1 MTSYKKIEIR
11 GKDLILSRYTGLDPA
26 DEFSVTF
33 KTLDES
39 SNYVIHRDILRHQL
53 SQKQGTVSTKTRSEV
68 RGGGKKPW
76 RQKGTG
82 RARAGTSR
90 SPLWRGGGVV
100 FPASTKSAKPKKLNK
115 KMYKSAMR
123 SIFSSLAKENRVFLS
138 DKINIENPKTKAFVD
153 FLNKNELKEGLFIVD
168 EISNNLDLAS
178 RNLPNV
184 NVTNLNTLNPIN
196 LLKFNSI
203 VISENC
209 LNLIEEKLS

>member
-1 MTSYKKIEIR
+1 MKLPFLKSSKISEAEVSEKIFGVEIN
-11 GKDLILSRYTGLDPA
+11 KDLIA
-26 DEFSVTF
+26 
-33 KTLDES
+33 
-39 SNYVIHRDILRHQL
+39 QL
-53 SQKQGTVSTKTRSEV
+53 IKVYIENSHPGTKAQKNRSAV

-138 DKINIENPKTKAFVD
+138 DQINIENPKTKDFVD
-153 FLNKNELKEGLFIVD
+153 FLKKNELKEGLFIVD
-168 EISNNLDLAS
+168 EVSNNLNLAS

-196 LLKFNSI
+196 LLKFNSV
-203 VISENC
+203 VIAENC

>member
-1 MTSYKKIEIR
+1 MKLPFLKSSKTTEAEVSEKIFGVEIN
-11 GKDLILSRYTGLDPA
+11 KDLIA
-26 DEFSVTF
+26 
-33 KTLDES
+33 
-39 SNYVIHRDILRHQL
+39 QL
-53 SQKQGTVSTKTRSEV
+53 IKIYIENSHPGTKAQKNRSAV
-68 RGGGKKPW
+68 KGGGKKPW

-115 KMYKSAMR
+115 KMYKTAMR

-138 DKINIENPKTKAFVD
+138 DQINIENPKTKDFVD
-153 FLNKNELKEGLFIVD
+153 FLKKNELKEGLFIVD
-168 EISNNLDLAS
+168 EISNNLSLAS

-196 LLKFNSI
+196 LLKFNSV
-203 VISENC
+203 VIAEN
-209 LNLIEEKLS
+209 LSLIHI

>member
-1 MTSYKKIEIR
+1 MKLPFLKSSKTTEAEVSEKIFGVEIN
-11 GKDLILSRYTGLDPA
+11 KDLIA
-26 DEFSVTF
+26 
-33 KTLDES
+33 
-39 SNYVIHRDILRHQL
+39 QL
-53 SQKQGTVSTKTRSEV
+53 IKIYIENSHPGTKAQKNRSAV

-138 DKINIENPKTKAFVD
+138 DQINIENPKTKDFVD
-153 FLNKNELKEGLFIVD
+153 FLKKNELNEGLFIVD
-168 EISNNLDLAS
+168 EISNNLSLAS

-184 NVTNLNTLNPIN
+184 NVTNLNTLNPVN
-196 LLKFNSI
+196 LLKFNSV
-203 VISENC
+203 VIAENC

>member
-1 MTSYKKIEIR
+1 MKLPFLKSSKITEAEVSEKIFGVEIN
-11 GKDLILSRYTGLDPA
+11 KDLIA
-26 DEFSVTF
+26 
-33 KTLDES
+33 
-39 SNYVIHRDILRHQL
+39 QL
-53 SQKQGTVSTKTRSEV
+53 IKIYIENSHPGTKAQKNRSAV

-138 DKINIENPKTKAFVD
+138 DQINIENPKTKDFVD
-153 FLNKNELKEGLFIVD
+153 FLKKNELKEGLFIVD
-168 EISNNLDLAS
+168 EISNNLSLAS

-203 VISENC
+203 VIAENC

>member
-1 MTSYKKIEIR
+1 MKLPFLKSSKTTEAEVSEKIFGVEIN
-11 GKDLILSRYTGLDPA
+11 KDLIA
-26 DEFSVTF
+26 
-33 KTLDES
+33 
-39 SNYVIHRDILRHQL
+39 QL
-53 SQKQGTVSTKTRSEV
+53 IKIYIENSHPGTKAQKNRSAV
-68 RGGGKKPW
+68 RGGGKNPW

-138 DKINIENPKTKAFVD
+138 DQINIENPKTKDFVD
-153 FLNKNELKEGLFIVD
+153 FLKKNELKEGLFIVD
-168 EISNNLDLAS
+168 EISNNLSLAS

-184 NVTNLNTLNPIN
+184 NVTNLNALNPIS
-196 LLKFNSI
+196 LLKFNSVVI
-203 VISENC
+203 VENC

>member
-1 MTSYKKIEIR
+1 MKLPFLKSSKTTEAEVSEKIFGVEINE
-11 GKDLILSRYTGLDPA
+11 DLIA
-26 DEFSVTF
+26 
-33 KTLDES
+33 
-39 SNYVIHRDILRHQL
+39 QL
-53 SQKQGTVSTKTRSEV
+53 IKIYIENSHPGTKAQKNRSAV

-138 DKINIENPKTKAFVD
+138 DQINIENPKTKDFVD
-153 FLNKNELKEGLFIVD
+153 FLKKNELKEGLFIVD
-168 EISNNLDLAS
+168 EISNNLSLAS

-196 LLKFNSI
+196 LLKFNSV
-203 VISENC
+203 VIAENC

>member
-1 MTSYKKIEIR
+1 MKLPFLKSSKTKEAEVSDKIFGVEINN
-11 GKDLILSRYTGLDPA
+11 DLIA
-26 DEFSVTF
+26 
-33 KTLDES
+33 
-39 SNYVIHRDILRHQL
+39 QL
-53 SQKQGTVSTKTRSEV
+53 IKIYIENSHPGTKAQKNRSAV

-100 FPASTKSAKPKKLNK
+100 FPASTKSAQPKKLNK

-123 SIFSSLAKENRVFLS
+123 SIFSSLAKENRVFIS
-138 DKINIENPKTKAFVD
+138 EQINVENPKTKEFVD

-178 RNLPNV
+178 RNIPNV
-184 NVTNLNTLNPIN
+184 NVSNINTLNPVS
-196 LLKFNSI
+196 LLKYNSV
-203 VISENC
+203 VIAKNC

>member
-1 MTSYKKIEIR
+1 MKLPFLKSSKTTEAEVSEKIFGVEIN
-11 GKDLILSRYTGLDPA
+11 KDLIA
-26 DEFSVTF
+26 
-33 KTLDES
+33 
-39 SNYVIHRDILRHQL
+39 QL
-53 SQKQGTVSTKTRSEV
+53 IKIYIENSHPGTKAQKNRSAV

-138 DKINIENPKTKAFVD
+138 DQINIENPKTKDFVE

-168 EISNNLDLAS
+168 EISNNLSLAS

-196 LLKFNSI
+196 LLKFNSV
-203 VISENC
+203 VIAENC

>member
-1 MTSYKKIEIR
+1 MKLPFLKSSKTTEAEVSEKIFGVEIN
-11 GKDLILSRYTGLDPA
+11 KDLIA
-26 DEFSVTF
+26 
-33 KTLDES
+33 
-39 SNYVIHRDILRHQL
+39 QL
-53 SQKQGTVSTKTRSEV
+53 IKIYIENSHPGTKAQKNRSAV

-138 DKINIENPKTKAFVD
+138 DQINIENPKTKDFVD
-153 FLNKNELKEGLFIVD
+153 FLKKNELKEGLFIVD
-168 EISNNLDLAS
+168 EISNNLSLAS

-196 LLKFNSI
+196 LLKFNS
-203 VISENC
+203 VAVSYTH
-209 LNLIEEKLS
+209 LTLPTKA

>member
-1 MTSYKKIEIR
+1 MKLPFLKSSKTTEAEVSEKIFGVEIN
-11 GKDLILSRYTGLDPA
+11 KDLIA
-26 DEFSVTF
+26 
-33 KTLDES
+33 
-39 SNYVIHRDILRHQL
+39 QL
-53 SQKQGTVSTKTRSEV
+53 IKIYIENSHPGTKAQKNRSAV

-138 DKINIENPKTKAFVD
+138 VQINIENPKTKDFVD
-153 FLNKNELKEGLFIVD
+153 FLKKNELKEGLFIVD
-168 EISNNLDLAS
+168 EISNNLSLAS

-196 LLKFNSI
+196 LLKFNSV
-203 VISENC
+203 VIAENC

>member
-1 MTSYKKIEIR
+1 MKLPFLKSCKTTDAEVSEKIFGVEVN
-11 GKDLILSRYTGLDPA
+11 KDLIA
-26 DEFSVTF
+26 
-33 KTLDES
+33 
-39 SNYVIHRDILRHQL
+39 QL
-53 SQKQGTVSTKTRSEV
+53 IKIYIENSHPGTKAQKNRSAV

-138 DKINIENPKTKAFVD
+138 DQINIENPKTKDFVD
-153 FLNKNELKEGLFIVD
+153 FLKKNELKEGLFIVD
-168 EISNNLDLAS
+168 EISNNLSLAS

-184 NVTNLNTLNPIN
+184 NVTNLSTLNPIK
-196 LLKFNSI
+196 LLKFNSV
-203 VISENC
+203 VIAENC

>member
-1 MTSYKKIEIR
+1 MKLPFLKSSKTTEAEVSEKIFGVEIN
-11 GKDLILSRYTGLDPA
+11 KDLIA
-26 DEFSVTF
+26 
-33 KTLDES
+33 
-39 SNYVIHRDILRHQL
+39 QL
-53 SQKQGTVSTKTRSEV
+53 IKIYIENSHPGTKAQKNRSAV

-138 DKINIENPKTKAFVD
+138 DQINIENPKTKDFVD
-153 FLNKNELKEGLFIVD
+153 FLKKNELKEGLFIVD
-168 EISNNLDLAS
+168 EISNNLSLAS

-196 LLKFNSI
+196 LLKFNSV

-209 LNLIEEKLS
+209 LDLIEEKLS

>member
-1 MTSYKKIEIR
+1 MKLPFLKSSKTTEAEVSEKIFGVEIN
-11 GKDLILSRYTGLDPA
+11 KDLIA
-26 DEFSVTF
+26 
-33 KTLDES
+33 
-39 SNYVIHRDILRHQL
+39 QL
-53 SQKQGTVSTKTRSEV
+53 IKIYIENSHPGTKAQKNRSAV

-138 DKINIENPKTKAFVD
+138 DQINIENPKTKDFVD
-153 FLNKNELKEGLFIVD
+153 FLEKNELKEGLFIVD
-168 EISNNLDLAS
+168 EISNNLSLAS

-203 VISENC
+203 VIAENC

>member
-1 MTSYKKIEIR
+1 MQLTYYKEKTSA
-11 GKDLILSRYTGLDPA
+11 DLPETIFEQDFNEDL
-26 DEFSVTF
+26 V
-33 KTLDES
+33 
-39 SNYVIHRDILRHQL
+39 HQL
-53 SQKQGTVSTKTRSEV
+53 VNTVISNNHSGTKAQKNRSEV

-100 FPASTKSAKPKKLNK
+100 FPAASKSAKPKKMNK

-123 SIFSSLAKENRVFLS
+123 SIFSSLAKENKIFLS
-138 DKINIENPKTKAFVD
+138 EQINIENPKTKD
-153 FLNKNELKEGLFIVD
+153 FLDYLHKNELNEGLFIVE
-168 EISNNLDLAS
+168 EISKNLNLAS

-184 NVTNLNTLNPIN
+184 NVTSPTSLNPIN
-196 LLKFNSI
+196 LLKFNPI

-209 LNLIEEKLS
+209 LGLIEEKLS

>member
-1 MTSYKKIEIR
+1 MKLPFLKSSKTTEAEVSEKIFGVEIN
-11 GKDLILSRYTGLDPA
+11 KDLIA
-26 DEFSVTF
+26 
-33 KTLDES
+33 
-39 SNYVIHRDILRHQL
+39 QL
-53 SQKQGTVSTKTRSEV
+53 IKIYIENSHPGTKAQKNRSAV

-138 DKINIENPKTKAFVD
+138 DQINIENPKTKDFVE
-153 FLNKNELKEGLFIVD
+153 FLKKNELQEGLFIVD
-168 EISNNLDLAS
+168 EISNNLNLAS

-196 LLKFNSI
+196 LLKFNSV
-203 VISENC
+203 VIAENC

>member
-1 MTSYKKIEIR
+1 MKLPFLKSSKITEAEVSEKIFGVEIN
-11 GKDLILSRYTGLDPA
+11 KDLIA
-26 DEFSVTF
+26 
-33 KTLDES
+33 
-39 SNYVIHRDILRHQL
+39 QL
-53 SQKQGTVSTKTRSEV
+53 IKIYIENSHPGTKAQKNRSAV

-100 FPASTKSAKPKKLNK
+100 FPASTKSAKQKKLNK

-123 SIFSSLAKENRVFLS
+123 SILSSLAKENRVFLS
-138 DKINIENPKTKAFVD
+138 DQINIENPKTKDFVD
-153 FLNKNELKEGLFIVD
+153 FLKKNELKEGLFIVD
-168 EISNNLDLAS
+168 EISNNLSLAS

-196 LLKFNSI
+196 LLKFNSV
-203 VISENC
+203 VIAENC

>member
-1 MTSYKKIEIR
+1 MKLPFLKSSKTTEAEVSEKIFGVEIN
-11 GKDLILSRYTGLDPA
+11 KDLIA
-26 DEFSVTF
+26 
-33 KTLDES
+33 
-39 SNYVIHRDILRHQL
+39 QL
-53 SQKQGTVSTKTRSEV
+53 IKIYIENSHPGTKAQKNRSAV

-138 DKINIENPKTKAFVD
+138 DQINIENPKTKDFVD
-153 FLNKNELKEGLFIVD
+153 FLKKNELKEGLFIVD
-168 EISNNLDLAS
+168 EISNNLSLAS

-196 LLKFNSI
+196 LLKFNSV
-203 VISENC
+203 VIAENC
-209 LNLIEEKLS
+209 LNLIEKKLS

>member
-1 MTSYKKIEIR
+1 MKLPFLKSSKTTEAEVSEKIFGVEIN
-11 GKDLILSRYTGLDPA
+11 KDLIA
-26 DEFSVTF
+26 
-33 KTLDES
+33 
-39 SNYVIHRDILRHQL
+39 QL
-53 SQKQGTVSTKTRSEV
+53 IKIYIENSHPGTKAQKNRSAV

-90 SPLWRGGGVV
+90 SPLWRGGGVI

-138 DKINIENPKTKAFVD
+138 DQINIENPKTKDFVD
-153 FLNKNELKEGLFIVD
+153 FLKKNELKEGLFIVD
-168 EISNNLDLAS
+168 EISNNLSLAS

-196 LLKFNSI
+196 LLKFNSV
-203 VISENC
+203 VIAENC

>member
-1 MTSYKKIEIR
+1 MKLPFLKSSKTTEAEVSEKIFGVEVN
-11 GKDLILSRYTGLDPA
+11 KDLIA
-26 DEFSVTF
+26 
-33 KTLDES
+33 
-39 SNYVIHRDILRHQL
+39 QL
-53 SQKQGTVSTKTRSEV
+53 IKIYIENSHPGTKAQKNRSAV

-138 DKINIENPKTKAFVD
+138 DQINIENPKTKDFVE

-168 EISNNLDLAS
+168 EISNNLSLAS

-196 LLKFNSI
+196 LLKFNSVVI
-203 VISENC
+203 VENC